1 MEFVKHWYKN
11 MSIYS
16 SFGLIIVFLTI
27 GGFIEIKTEG
37 IGFAKIILLISTITT
52 VLFIVT
58 RIIWFKNF
66 KGGELND
73 KRSK

>member
-1 MEFVKHWYKN
+1 